1 LPGRRRSARLS
12 RAPSRSKC
20 GLGEGLLMAF
30 DVIMAWSDL
39 AVEASK
45 QKVEIQTS
53 MIPYLDVGAYLLS
66 DIVTS

>member
-1 LPGRRRSARLS
+1 
-12 RAPSRSKC
+12 
-20 GLGEGLLMAF
+20 MAF